1 VNVDAQAT
9 PAASVPTAARSATA
23 VTRLLALMNH
33 PPWLQCTLAPIAPP
47 RAASEEIRAQMEA
60 EVLFGRRRWPRKPL
74 RAVVARLLG
83 RKGSPEGTGSISR
96 GLEVLASG
104 YLNQNEAGVPTGG

>member
-1 VNVDAQAT
+1 VLAKFVPVWPESAVQEANGQAPDTFVGVDAVNVDAQAT

-33 PPWLQCTLAPIAPP
+33 PPWLQCTLAPIASP
-47 RAASEEIRAQMEA
+47 RTASEEIRAQMEA
-60 EVLFGRRRWPRKPL
+60 ELPFARRRRRKLL

-83 RKGSPEGTGSISR
+83 RKP
-96 GLEVLASG
+96 
-104 YLNQNEAGVPTGG
+104 